1 MSQRST
7 SVKNVTVTLWG
18 IIDEIDDDDED
29 ILEIS
34 IDVSNDSNQDMWDL
48 HGDVRAMDGTHGI
61 GRELPSRIESNAE
74 GNLMFWIPSKT
85 GAWLFKLD
93 YNTDSGHQTI
103 ELGPFADDLRIAPAE
118 RPIRVNESVEE
129 SNIAEMIDVASNDD
143 PLAMAFVTALD
154 GFGDDSESEL
164 IEDAV

>member
-48 HGDVRAMDGTHGI
+48 HGNVRAMDGTHGI
-61 GRELPSRIESNAE
+61 GRELPSRIESNTD
-74 GNLMFWIPSKT
+74 GNMTFWIPSKT
-85 GAWLFKLD
+85 GAWLFKLL
-93 YNTDSGHQTI
+93 
-103 ELGPFADDLRIAPAE
+103 EGPKSN
-118 RPIRVNESVEE
+118 PI
-129 SNIAEMIDVASNDD
+129 
-143 PLAMAFVTALD
+143 
-154 GFGDDSESEL
+154 
-164 IEDAV
+164 